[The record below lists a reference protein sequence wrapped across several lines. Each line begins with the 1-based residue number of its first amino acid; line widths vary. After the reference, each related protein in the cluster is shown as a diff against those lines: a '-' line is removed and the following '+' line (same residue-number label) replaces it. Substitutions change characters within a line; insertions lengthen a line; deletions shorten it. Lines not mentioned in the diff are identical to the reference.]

1 MKKIY
6 DKKYEKNTMTGPAQ
20 QCHGELCEGQRQ
32 HRTVPR
38 HRLHHLPSGAD
49 IPTPQPLEVLDN

>member
-1 MKKIY
+1 MI
-6 DKKYEKNTMTGPAQ
+6 KKYEKNTMTGPAQ

-38 HRLHHLPSGAD
+38 HRVHDLPSGAHV
-49 IPTPQPLEVLDN
+49 PAPQPLEVLDN